1 MIRTCLYSLLV
12 FWSAVA
18 LWMAWLGWDTV
29 LDIDPQTGTTSGPYE
44 IWQVAG
50 FVLAAGALAVALRTR
65 LPAWLVVATS
75 TAGITSGAGLSFS
88 SDDSGLAGVGLGLVA
103 LGAAAGTSLLMLVVR
118 LIGPR
123 NTAVGVTSAH
133 GDR

>member
-1 MIRTCLYSLLV
+1 MIRTCLYSLLA
-12 FWSAVA
+12 FWGAVA

-50 FVLAAGALAVALRTR
+50 FVLAAAAMAVVVRTR
-65 LPAWLVVATS
+65 LPAWLVIATS
-75 TAGITSGAGLSFS
+75 SAGITSGAGLSFS

-103 LGAAAGTSLLMLVVR
+103 LGAAAGTSLLMLGVR
-118 LIGPR
+118 LTRPR
-123 NTAVGVTSAH
+123 KTAVSSTSAH